1 MAKEV
6 PSHALP
12 RQPIRRD
19 LDRTLDAVVQKEG
32 GKKYEH
38 LDRFI
43 RIGMKISKV
52 EIAGEGSR
60 A

>member
-1 MAKEV
+1 MNTSSTKM
-6 PSHALP
+6 PK
-12 RQPIRRD
+12 QPIRQD
-19 LDRTLDAVVQKEG
+19 VNRTLDRIIEKEG